1 MNKRQKVSFGLF
13 IGFFLVSIAVS
24 NMIATGIFE
33 MPDKPWQMQPKTDEN
48 VLTQDYLEEFEIL
61 GKSKIID
68 RITDSTDKVVD
79 ILVDAWGVPFDIA
92 KMKEDFALFSGVV
105 HKEFLHPRVANR
117 TRHAEFVELRNDL
130 GEGVYLFGGDSL
142 EYGRNFYIDSLG
154 YSKAVFCQKC
164 EDATMLV
171 KLDSALQSSD
181 VRVFAITTQ
190 DSRNGSRK
198 KLHQTLAGIASL
210 AQKYPD
216 IHFIVQGTHRPILGT
231 PEIRREHFAKWVPVV
246 VLN

>member
-68 RITDSTDKVVD
+68 RITDSTDKVVN

-117 TRHAEFVELRNDL
+117 TRHAEFVELRNPAGNGL
-130 GEGVYLFGGDSL
+130 YLFGGDSL
-142 EYGRNFYIDSLG
+142 EYGRDRYLDSLG
-154 YSKAVFCQKC
+154 YTEKIFCQSCK
-164 EDATMLV
+164 DSVMLA
-171 KLDSALQSSD
+171 KLDSVLQFND
-181 VRVFAITTQ
+181 CRVFAVTTQ
-190 DSRNGSRK
+190 DSRNGDRNTLRYTLRK
-198 KLHQTLAGIASL
+198 IALLAA
-210 AQKYPD
+210 KYPNVR
-216 IHFIVQGTHRPILGT
+216 FIVQGSHRPILGE
-231 PEIRREHFAKWVPVV
+231 PKIRKTHFAKWVPTII
-246 VLN
+246 LN